1 MQCAPLHIKASVIF
15 YRISF
20 NVIFYALVVLE
31 YPGFAVVGL
40 LCSEGVVLTSVD
52 CFFVFCFFNADLYPS
67 GCPWVFLNDSGS
79 TGLYA
84 LGSAGL
90 MKVC

>member
-40 LCSEGVVLTSVD
+40 LCSEGAILTSVD
-52 CFFVFCFFNADLYPS
+52 
-67 GCPWVFLNDSGS
+67 W
-79 TGLYA
+79 
-84 LGSAGL
+84 LG
-90 MKVC
+90 VPE